1 MQVPHHQDA
10 ARTAKGYF
18 GIGYG
23 RYVALDAREEF
34 VDRVKAIDPVFRRG
48 ELDAFWPMLRALI
61 AMAPDRADLSKKKS
75 HYLASLAARS
85 LARDDPRSAIDFLD
99 YAERT
104 LNPRDLTRFLLDE
117 RSDYRRKAQEAIQR
131 NSLRVR

>member
-1 MQVPHHQDA
+1 
-10 ARTAKGYF
+10 
-18 GIGYG
+18 
-23 RYVALDAREEF
+23 VAEDVREEF
-34 VDRVKAIDPVFRRG
+34 VNRVKAIDPVFRRG

-61 AMAPDRADLSKKKS
+61 AMAPDRVDLSKKKS

-85 LARDDPRSAIDFLD
+85 LARDDPHSAIEFLD

-117 RSDYRRKAQEAIQR
+117 RSDYRRKAQQALHGD
-131 NSLRVR
+131 SPRVR